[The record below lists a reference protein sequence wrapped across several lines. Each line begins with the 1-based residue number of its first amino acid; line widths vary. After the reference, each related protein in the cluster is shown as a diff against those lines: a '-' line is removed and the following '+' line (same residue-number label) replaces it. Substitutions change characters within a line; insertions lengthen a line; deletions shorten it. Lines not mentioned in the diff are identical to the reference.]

1 LSTQRILILSNDS
14 ELTVLDTFSFKETV
28 SNWSL
33 SSLKSKFEAEASN

>member
-14 ELTVLDTFSFKETV
+14 ELTVLDTEV